1 MRKRVV
7 LGIFLVGILFSF
19 TNNKPKVKEGY
30 YFWTL
35 RNASTLFKIKG
46 RKIECYSD
54 NVMKAWRRGK
64 YTLNEAD
71 SIMKITYDEIWESRK
86 PNQKTEFTS
95 SLKVKWNE
103 AEGVFEL
110 SDYGY
115 REKSEAIKN
124 LIKRVK
130 SSCKIKVTN

>member
-1 MRKRVV
+1 
-7 LGIFLVGILFSF
+7 
-19 TNNKPKVKEGY
+19 
-30 YFWTL
+30 
-35 RNASTLFKIKG
+35 
-46 RKIECYSD
+46 
-54 NVMKAWRRGK
+54 
-64 YTLNEAD
+64 
-71 SIMKITYDEIWESRK
+71 MKITYDEIWESRK